1 MEEVLGLIFPISML
15 AFHSCIFLTMS
26 EPLLFFSFF
35 GFFLLLLLHFSTHLF
50 LLTFKGDY
58 LSNLVGC
65 FKPSSISTPRALES
79 ITKPDCVRSRKA
91 AWSGIT
97 KEDTVHPGQ

>member
-35 GFFLLLLLHFSTHLF
+35 LVFFLLLHFSTHRF

-65 FKPSSISTPRALES
+65 FKHSSISTPRALES
-79 ITKPDCVRSRKA
+79 ITEPDCVRTRKA